1 MLSRRPCRHTYLELL
16 ASVEDLAWCHGTL
29 RVEDVPVV
37 DGLCA
42 DERKRGL
49 ADPSPE
55 LNVLLMAVCLQTLL
69 GLEVEELQRPSL
81 RLEGYDG
88 LRQVHDGAVGA
99 DRSSDDIV
107 CVLQINDDRLG
118 GRVGFA
124 VDLAHANVLVR
135 LQSLE
140 GLSARLP
147 VAGHLGLI
155 HVHSFAT
162 ISMPAVTLVSFPS
175 LAALRARLCGAH
187 VR

>member
-1 MLSRRPCRHTYLELL
+1 MIWLFCLWCQAMLSRPPCRHTYLELL

-88 LRQVHDGAVGA
+88 LCQVHDGAVGA

-107 CVLQINDDRLG
+107 CVLQIND
-118 GRVGFA
+118 
-124 VDLAHANVLVR
+124 VLVR
-135 LQSLE
+135 LERLE

-147 VAGHLGLI
+147 VAGHRGSI
-155 HVHSFAT
+155 HVHSSAT

-175 LAALRARLCGAH
+175 PAALRARLCMAH